1 MDERNLSK
9 EAQKYLR
16 AKGFPLVHLHRCD
29 DNLFSFSAAL
39 EEAIDNNEFGPY
51 VDKHSSEELRSAHAA
66 AFLSRNQKAG
76 IAVWPDGNIR
86 AVFKDKR
93 SPIKNAIGELML
105 TALAAGG
112 NKLDCFDGI
121 LRVIY
126 SKFGF
131 IPVAR
136 VRFDPKFQ
144 PENWN
149 EKKFGRPDI
158 IFWMHCGDSV
168 EKVAENIGNYPKYT
182 NADIASLPCF
192 EDYDIAFE
200 YRDNMLEELKN
211 GAIM

>member
-9 EAQKYLR
+9 EAQELLT
-16 AKGFPLVHLHRCD
+16 AKGFPLIHLQRYE
-29 DNLFSFSAAL
+29 DNFFSFSTAL
-39 EEAIDNNEFGPY
+39 AEAIDYNEFGPY
-51 VDKHSSEELRSAHAA
+51 VDKHSSEELQRTHAV
-66 AFLSRNQKAG
+66 AFLSRDQKAG
-76 IAVWPDGNIR
+76 VAIWPDGNIR

-93 SPIKNAIGELML
+93 SPIRNAIGELML
-105 TALAAGG
+105 TALTAGG

-121 LRVIY
+121 LRVVY

-136 VRFDPKFQ
+136 VRFDPKCQ

-149 EKKFGRPDI
+149 EEKFGKPDI

-168 EKVAENIGNYPKYT
+168 EEVAEKIGKYPKYT

-192 EDYDIAFE
+192 EDYDTAFE
-200 YRDNMLEELKN
+200 YRDSMLEELKKRWY
-211 GAIM
+211 